1 MVVAVAHHVVAEAR
15 HAAVAHRV
23 VAAPGKLRAI
33 GAMVSSARGHLTSL
47 AVDRPLDEVP
57 LVAVAVQGAV
67 VEAEAAHGVAVPAA
81 VAVPVPVPVPEVAAV
96 QQALP
101 PRAA

>member
-1 MVVAVAHHVVAEAR
+1 MVVAVARHVVAEVR
-15 HAAVAHRV
+15 HAAVVAHRV
-23 VAAPGKLRAI
+23 VAAPGKLRVTGVMA
-33 GAMVSSARGHLTSL
+33 SSARGHLTSL

-81 VAVPVPVPVPEVAAV
+81 VAVPVPEVAAV